1 MEAVAVDL
9 VVTVD
14 VRVLLR
20 LRRAACLFLS
30 ACGGESACWVKLYL
44 TFVAAAA
51 SVCRSAC

>member
-20 LRRAACLFLS
+20 LRQAACLFLS